1 MKLYTEKQLR
11 EAVKSALNRN
21 GIQSTDLV
29 TDVILSE
36 ITPILVPK
44 LPDIKEAA
52 NDLNPLL
59 LAHDKPAIF
68 IEGAAWTA
76 VQIKEQIMKL
86 NSILNDTPKSKV

>member
-11 EAVKSALNRN
+11 EAVKSALN
-21 GIQSTDLV
+21 GIGIHSTDDIS
-29 TDVILSE
+29 DVILSKM
-36 ITPILVPK
+36 TPILVPK
-44 LPDIKEAA
+44 LPHIKEAA

-86 NSILNDTPKSKV
+86 NHIQP

>member
-11 EAVKSALNRN
+11 DAVKSALN
-21 GIQSTDLV
+21 GFDIQTIDDITDI
-29 TDVILSE
+29 ILFE

-44 LPDIKEAA
+44 LRDIKEAA

-86 NSILNDTPKSKV
+86 NSRPQ